1 MAVLDVEKESLE
13 AHVDLCAERYKRME
27 EKLDSIDERMTKM
40 DQVLVEL
47 RDAMYNDKTSRSK
60 QMTTVGVGVI
70 GASVSAVAFLTWQL
84 ILLN

>member
-70 GASVSAVAFLTWQL
+70 GALVSAVAFLTWQL

>member
-27 EKLDSIDERMTKM
+27 EKLDSIDERMAKM
-40 DQVLVEL
+40 DQILVEL
-47 RDAMYNDKTSRSK
+47 RDAMYKDKVGRSK

-70 GASVSAVAFLTWQL
+70 GALVSAVAFLTWQL
-84 ILLN
+84 IILN

>member
-40 DQVLVEL
+40 DEVLVEL
-47 RDAMYNDKTSRSK
+47 RDAMYNDKTTRSK
-60 QMTTVGVGVI
+60 QMMTLGVGII
-70 GASVSAVAFLTWQL
+70 GALISAVAFLTYQL
-84 ILLN
+84 IIVN